1 MSYRIVADSCCEFPE
16 LVKAE
21 IPCVNVP
28 LTIMVEDL
36 TIIDDDTFNQKILL
50 MAMRD
55 SHEGA
60 KSSCPSPELF
70 MEAYDG
76 EEEEVY
82 VITISADLSGSYNA
96 AMLARNLYLEKHEGK
111 KIHVFNS
118 ESTSG
123 GEAHV
128 ALKIR
133 ELKQEGLE
141 FDEVVRRTGD
151 FIQSQKT
158 YFVLESL
165 EELRKNGRLSNL
177 KALAANTLNLKPVC
191 AGDHGTIVQLAL
203 ARGVKRAL
211 KKMVGIAL
219 KDAGDTSDRIL
230 IINHCNCPE
239 RAREVLEDFLAQS
252 TTGFKDTMIMG
263 TAGINTL
270 YAEDGG
276 IIVTF

>member
-16 LVKAE
+16 IVKRE
-21 IPCVNVP
+21 IPCINVP
-28 LTIMVEDL
+28 LTIMVRDL
-36 TIIDDDTFNQKILL
+36 TIVDDETFNQKVLL
-50 MAMRD
+50 MALRD
-55 SHEGA
+55 SNEGA
-60 KSSCPSPELF
+60 RSACPSPELF
-70 MEAYDG
+70 MSAFEGD
-76 EEEEVY
+76 EDEIY
-82 VITISADLSGSYNA
+82 VITISADLSGSYNSA
-96 AMLARNLYLEKHEGK
+96 VLARSLYLEKRAGK
-111 KIHVFNS
+111 KVHVFNS

-123 GEAHV
+123 GEAHI

-133 ELKQEGLE
+133 ECKMAGMEFEETVKQ
-141 FDEVVRRTGD
+141 TQD
-151 FIQSQKT
+151 FINGQKT

-177 KALAANTLNLKPVC
+177 KARAANTLNLKPIC

-211 KKMVGIAL
+211 KKMVEIAL
-219 KDAGDTSDRIL
+219 QEAGDTSEKIL

-239 RAREVLEDFLAQS
+239 RAREVMEDFLSRAS
-252 TTGFKDTMIMG
+252 FKETMIMD
-263 TAGINTL
+263 TAGINSL